1 MKRQGVDQGM
11 SAAATGKQQGDR
23 TMRLPGTSGRVL
35 AAMLLAAGAVVAGA
49 PVAQAQSGTAAA
61 AADSTATL
69 TLDVGTQQLLRQK
82 HPVRRIAVANPAIA
96 DVSVINSRELLING
110 KGTGV
115 TSLMIWSRDSK
126 SAPQQYKV
134 MVAARSI
141 SGSTTDLLTHR
152 DAVLAAGTIS
162 GSAPGGGEGTGN
174 GGGAE
179 GQTVADHTTV
189 AVDTQVLSQV
199 KIVDISRT
207 ALQEFGVNFVGHNNA
222 GTTYGLGAPGT
233 IGSVTG
239 GAAGGVITSATGG
252 LPIASAFNLVYA
264 SSAYVGALSILESK
278 GLARTLAEPSLTA
291 MSGQTASFLAGGEF
305 PFPSVQ
311 NGGGGNGNNSITVV
325 FKEFGIRL
333 NLTPTVLARNRIA
346 LKVAPEVSELD
357 YNNGISINGIT
368 VPGLNVRRTDT
379 TVELG
384 DGETFVLS
392 GLVSNTLKNNV
403 SKVPWIGDVPVLG
416 AFFRNTSIN
425 RNERELIMVVTPHL
439 VRPLNKDAP
448 LPELPGAA
456 LDQYRPSFAHTMFM
470 ETGKFGQG
478 EDQGL
483 GEDRGRVAE
492 TVQSRDRAAPAQLMG
507 EHRGEAGVMDH
518 HFHGP
523 RSKFDFE
530 AQIADRR
537 AEREIVRQNVTQR

>member
-1 MKRQGVDQGM
+1 
-11 SAAATGKQQGDR
+11 
-23 TMRLPGTSGRVL
+23 MRLPGTFSGVF
-35 AAMLLAAGAVVAGA
+35 AASLLALGV
-49 PVAQAQSGTAAA
+49 AAA
-61 AADSTATL
+61 GLPVQAADQSIAAQPAETAITV
-69 TLDVGTQQLLRQK
+69 DVGTQQLLRQK
-82 HPVRRIAVANPAIA
+82 QAIRRVAVANPAIA
-96 DVSVINSRELLING
+96 DVSVINARELLLNG
-110 KGTGV
+110 KSTGV
-115 TSLMIWSRDSK
+115 TSLMVWTRDSK
-126 SAPQQYKV
+126 AAPQQYKV
-134 MVAARSI
+134 TVAARSI
-141 SGSTTDLLTHR
+141 SGNTTDLLSHR
-152 DAVLAAGTIS
+152 DAVLAAGTTS
-162 GSAPGGGEGTGN
+162 GGAGSGGGEN
-174 GGGAE
+174 GGGGNAAE
-179 GQTVADHTTV
+179 QTVADHTTV

-199 KIVDISRT
+199 RIVDISRT
-207 ALQEFGVNFVGHNNA
+207 ALQEFGVNFAGHNTA
-222 GTTYGLGAPGT
+222 GTTYGFGAPGS
-233 IGSVTG
+233 IGSVTSTSTG
-239 GAAGGVITSATGG
+239 GTITSATGG

-264 SSAYVGALSILESK
+264 SSAYLGALSILESK

-311 NGGGGNGNNSITVV
+311 NGGGGTGNNSITVI

-379 TVELG
+379 MVELG

-403 SKVPWIGDVPVLG
+403 NKVPWIGDVPVLG
-416 AFFRNTSIN
+416 AFFRNTSVN

-439 VRPLNKDAP
+439 VRPMAKDAP

-478 EDQGL
+478 DDQGY
-483 GEDRGRVAE
+483 
-492 TVQSRDRAAPAQLMG
+492 SR
-507 EHRGEAGVMDH
+507 
-518 HFHGP
+518 
-523 RSKFDFE
+523 
-530 AQIADRR
+530 
-537 AEREIVRQNVTQR
+537 